1 MARTVRYRAIAL
13 LAALLVARA
22 PAAAGG
28 LAGPAFS
35 DPDGVIEM
43 PAAWRQRGI
52 EYQAWARG
60 ADLAVSLDQHL
71 YPALLPIVRR
81 FAEESGL
88 RIAVQ
93 EGTCGI
99 SAGKLEEKTV
109 DMGGFCCPAG
119 RTDRLPG
126 LEFHTL
132 GVASLAL
139 FVHARNPVDTVS
151 LKEARGIFRGEV
163 YRWAE
168 VAPATG
174 EGLIQPI
181 GRLHCKARPGHW
193 RLILDNEDLFSPRL
207 YEVPTIPDMLRAVA
221 NDPRAI
227 GYEVIWNVA
236 ESRLRSRLKF
246 LEVNGV
252 EPRDRQALA
261 AGEYP
266 LYRVYNVATWGP
278 EQVQNEHAG
287 ALLAYLYEH
296 FEEVEPR
303 YGIVPAERLREQGW
317 RFRGDELIGGPM
329 R

>member
-1 MARTVRYRAIAL
+1 MAQTVVRPVIAVLTALFL
-13 LAALLVARA
+13 LCGPAL
-22 PAAAGG
+22 GDD
-28 LAGPAFS
+28 LAGPAFT
-35 DPDGVIEM
+35 DPERVVEM
-43 PAAWRQRGI
+43 PPDWRQKGI
-52 EYQAWARG
+52 EYQPWARG

-71 YPALLPIVRR
+71 YAALLPLIRR
-81 FAEESGL
+81 FAEESDL
-88 RIAVQ
+88 KVAVQ

-99 SAGKLEEKTV
+99 SAGKLEEKAA

-132 GVASLAL
+132 GIASLAL
-139 FVHARNPVDTVS
+139 FVNAQNPVDGMT
-151 LKEARGIFRGEV
+151 LEQARGVFRGRV
-163 YRWAE
+163 YRWSD
-168 VAPATG
+168 VDPAG
-174 EGLIQPI
+174 EGLVQPI

-221 NDPRAI
+221 DDPRAI
-227 GYEVIWNVA
+227 GYEVIWNVSDS
-236 ESRLRSRLKF
+236 ELRPRLRFVK
-246 LEVNGV
+246 VDGV
-252 EPRDRQALA
+252 DPRDREALV
-261 AGEYP
+261 AGQYP

-278 EQVQNEHAG
+278 GRLSNAHAD

-303 YGIVPAERLREQGW
+303 YGIVPAERLRGQGW
-317 RFRGDELIGGPM
+317 QFRDDELIGEPE